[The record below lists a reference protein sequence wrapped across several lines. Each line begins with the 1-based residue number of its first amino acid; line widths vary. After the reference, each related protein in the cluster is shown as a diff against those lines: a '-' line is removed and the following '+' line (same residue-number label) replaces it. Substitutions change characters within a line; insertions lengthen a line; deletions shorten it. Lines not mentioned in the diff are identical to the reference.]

1 MLPMAD
7 RQHGSSRLRAW
18 QYVPHLERAGF
29 EVRAV
34 NRLERL
40 SAASYSLA
48 VLRGILWCDLVF
60 IQKRFFPGWLL
71 RVYRTMGKKVVYD
84 FDDAI
89 FLSPDGSPSPHV
101 RRLESC
107 LRAASCVIAGNS
119 HLAEYARRFNST
131 VHILPTPVPMSPLA
145 PRARTPGRFVLGWI
159 GTKST
164 VPDLESISEALR
176 EASRRLPELVLK
188 VITAEPVK
196 LEGVR
201 IEFVPW
207 KLETAESELRSADVG
222 IMPLRNNPFTLG
234 KCAYKA
240 LQCMALGM
248 PVIVTPYGM
257 SAEVVADG
265 REGLWASGQDE
276 WVRAISR
283 LHGDPEAVGQMGL
296 AAYDRARAFGVEPLT
311 QRLLDV
317 LHAGH

>member
-1 MLPMAD
+1 
-7 RQHGSSRLRAW
+7 
-18 QYVPHLERAGF
+18 
-29 EVRAV
+29 
-34 NRLERL
+34 
-40 SAASYSLA
+40 
-48 VLRGILWCDLVF
+48 
-60 IQKRFFPGWLL
+60 
-71 RVYRTMGKKVVYD
+71 
-84 FDDAI
+84 
-89 FLSPDGSPSPHV
+89 
-101 RRLESC
+101 
-107 LRAASCVIAGNS
+107 
-119 HLAEYARRFNST
+119 
-131 VHILPTPVPMSPLA
+131 
-145 PRARTPGRFVLGWI
+145 
-159 GTKST
+159 
-164 VPDLESISEALR
+164 
-176 EASRRLPELVLK
+176 
-188 VITAEPVK
+188 
-196 LEGVR
+196 
-201 IEFVPW
+201 
-207 KLETAESELRSADVG
+207 VG